1 MRCGGRADV
10 GIGPYGAIRG
20 VVRDR
25 VGRPQGSPL
34 RKRYKGCSA
43 RQAGDRKGRPYGGL
57 HEVRWAGRCRHRP
70 LRRVA
75 SSAVGRADRVVRPY
89 GGFTK
94 GAVGRG
100 MPYTHTYAYIR
111 IYTIYTR
118 KSLAEFA
125 ARRRQKNSNHFSP
138 RHVRGE
144 KYLSGCQCGILSLAT
159 KLCAQQ
165 TANPFGRKFRR
176 NFLPVKKET
185 PEGVSF
191 YCIRCESYL
200 LYRALSAA
208 AISAKIPACFLP
220 TTTRITSRVAIISTT
235 AIIMQITT
243 FCSRPAM
250 MKLTKETAATVTP

>member
-1 MRCGGRADV
+1 MTGGFTWGAVGNRRADRGV
-10 GIGPYGAIRG
+10 RPYGAIRG

-57 HEVRWAGRCRHRP
+57 QEVRWGGRTEASAPTKMCCRGGVLPRP
-70 LRRVA
+70 REGQSPSPTHSLLR
-75 SSAVGRADRVVRPY
+75 
-89 GGFTK
+89 
-94 GAVGRG
+94 
-100 MPYTHTYAYIR
+100 
-111 IYTIYTR
+111 
-118 KSLAEFA
+118 
-125 ARRRQKNSNHFSP
+125 N
-138 RHVRGE
+138 
-144 KYLSGCQCGILSLAT
+144 
-159 KLCAQQ
+159 
-165 TANPFGRKFRR
+165 TA
-176 NFLPVKKET
+176 KKET

-200 LYRALSAA
+200 LYRALSAT

-220 TTTRITSRVAIISTT
+220 TITRITSRVAIISTT